1 MLLITRKKIKYGNKI
16 LGTDGIVD
24 HFVNDI
30 GNGKYYD
37 LWTGAVGNVSD
48 LQLAT
53 AGLGE
58 KRCLKYSN

>member
-1 MLLITRKKIKYGNKI
+1 MHFKA
-16 LGTDGIVD
+16 DGKSSLPPFKCVD
-24 HFVNDI
+24 P
-30 GNGKYYD
+30 
-37 LWTGAVGNVSD
+37 WTETVGNVAD